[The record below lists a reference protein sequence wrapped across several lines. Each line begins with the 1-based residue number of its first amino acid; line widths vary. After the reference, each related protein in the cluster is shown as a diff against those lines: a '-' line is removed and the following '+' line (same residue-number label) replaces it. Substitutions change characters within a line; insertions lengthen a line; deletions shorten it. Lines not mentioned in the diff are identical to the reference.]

1 MVRGC
6 RQKGRHVVVIAV
18 RDSYY
23 LLLPYAA
30 AAAAAIATHGSVDS
44 PDRCSAASAP
54 P

>member
-6 RQKGRHVVVIAV
+6 RQKGRHVVIIAV

-23 LLLPYAA
+23 LLRPYA

-44 PDRCSAASAP
+44 PDHCSAASAP